1 MVNTKL
7 IVALITSL
15 VLVACGGTERASAPQ
30 PVASAA
36 AAPVPAAPAPMA
48 RPAVNTFFSVIASAA
63 DTTPHEPA
71 ALPVPA
77 AAAQVDAAR
86 LLAWEQSYSLEMH
99 RQHQEQQARVTD
111 SIAQE
116 GS

>member
-1 MVNTKL
+1 MMHTKL

-15 VLVACGGTERASAPQ
+15 VLAACGGTERASAPQ
-30 PVASAA
+30 PVAIAT
-36 AAPVPAAPAPMA
+36 AAPAPAAPASMT
-48 RPAVNTFFSVIASAA
+48 RPGVNSFFSVVAA
-63 DTTPHEPA
+63 AETTLPEPA

-77 AAAQVDAAR
+77 AAANVDAAR

-99 RQHQEQQARVTD
+99 RQHQEQQARAADTQ
-111 SIAQE
+111 AHE